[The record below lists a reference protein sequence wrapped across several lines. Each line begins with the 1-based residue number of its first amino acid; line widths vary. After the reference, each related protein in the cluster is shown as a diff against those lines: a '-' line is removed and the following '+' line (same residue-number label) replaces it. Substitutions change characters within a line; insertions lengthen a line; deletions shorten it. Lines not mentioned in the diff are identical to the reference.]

1 MSENGFGD
9 FEFER
14 KFFVHDV
21 PDVVAADPAPTLIV
35 QAYLFAA
42 DGYAVRVRVQGTAPA
57 ELDATPAELIDALG
71 ESAVGTMAAKGPAVG
86 GTRYE
91 AERALDGL
99 VAGQIVRRA
108 EHVVAKV
115 RYSFWLDEDGW
126 IIDRFLGANAPLVVA
141 EVERSGP
148 VVDLQI
154 PSFCATEI
162 SEDERFKNEHL
173 AYQPY
178 GDWAEAYRRELA
190 LVGPQFVHTLG
201 RNRISES

>member
-1 MSENGFGD
+1 MSDTGFGD

-14 KFFVHDV
+14 KFFVHDL
-21 PDVVAADPAPTLIV
+21 PSSAAADPTPALIV

-42 DGYAVRVRVQGTAPA
+42 DGYAVRVRVQGPAPA
-57 ELDATPAELIDALG
+57 ELPETPGDLVDALG
-71 ESAVGTMAAKGPAVG
+71 EAAFGTMAAKGPAIG

-91 AERALDGL
+91 AERELDGL

-108 EHVVAKV
+108 DHVIAKV
-115 RYSFWLDEDGW
+115 RYSLWIDEDGW
-126 IIDRFLGANAPLVVA
+126 ILDRFLGTNAPLVVA

-154 PSFCATEI
+154 PAFCATEI
-162 SEDERFKNEHL
+162 SEDERFKNERL

-178 GDWAEAYRRELA
+178 GEWAEAYRRELA
-190 LVGPQFVHTLG
+190 LVGPKFVHSLG
-201 RNRISES
+201 ENRLSES